1 MAVLYRIIISLLVL
15 FVSTS
20 FFSQHDNNHNVENH
34 DAESHDS
41 KNEKQ
46 EVSIVENVL
55 NHISDAHD
63 WHFFSFKG
71 HHYSIPLPVILLT
84 DGNLDVFMSSE
95 FHHGHS
101 EVKKD
106 NRTYTIDKG
115 GKISEASGLSII
127 DFSITKNVASMFIAL
142 IVLILIMSSTAR
154 AYKKHKAPKG
164 IQAFIEPIVLFVKDD
179 IVKTNIGSKYK
190 KYLPY
195 LLTLFF
201 FILVN
206 NLLGL
211 LPGAANVTGNI
222 AITIVLSFITLI
234 VTNIN
239 GNKAYWGHIFK
250 PPGVP
255 LALMPIMIPI
265 EMVGIIT
272 KPFALMIRLFANI
285 TAGHIVIL
293 SLISLIFM
301 AQSGL
306 GTGGAFGI
314 APVSVIFVLFMYLIE
329 ILVAFLQA
337 YIFTLLTSL
346 FIGLA
351 TSDNH

>member
-1 MAVLYRIIISLLVL
+1 MAILYRIIISLLVL
-15 FVSTS
+15 CVSTS
-20 FFSQHDNNHNVENH
+20 AISQHDNNHNVENH

-142 IVLILIMSSTAR
+142 IVLIA
-154 AYKKHKAPKG
+154 
-164 IQAFIEPIVLFVKDD
+164 
-179 IVKTNIGSKYK
+179 
-190 KYLPY
+190 
-195 LLTLFF
+195 
-201 FILVN
+201 
-206 NLLGL
+206 
-211 LPGAANVTGNI
+211 
-222 AITIVLSFITLI
+222 
-234 VTNIN
+234 
-239 GNKAYWGHIFK
+239 
-250 PPGVP
+250 
-255 LALMPIMIPI
+255 
-265 EMVGIIT
+265 
-272 KPFALMIRLFANI
+272 
-285 TAGHIVIL
+285 
-293 SLISLIFM
+293 
-301 AQSGL
+301 
-306 GTGGAFGI
+306 
-314 APVSVIFVLFMYLIE
+314 
-329 ILVAFLQA
+329 
-337 YIFTLLTSL
+337 
-346 FIGLA
+346 
-351 TSDNH
+351 